1 MKNQNIR
8 TKALVVGD
16 VMLDHS
22 IFGSATRLTPEGPVP
37 VIVKNRVEDSLG
49 GAGFVSKVLSDLD
62 IEVTLASVLGVDD
75 SSATILDYCKLYGID
90 SSQIL
95 MDQSLVTSKKTRIY
109 ASGHLV
115 ARLDNED
122 RYEMTSSVKDQLLN
136 SLTSLFKHQDFKVC
150 IISDY
155 NKGFCNEYFIV
166 ELIKI
171 CKTNNIITLV
181 DPKTEDVEKFRG
193 CDLIKPNDN
202 EAAKILGVTR
212 DALPDPKIVVETI
225 SRTLDIPNV
234 LYTRGSQGMVL
245 FTQNE
250 IVNIDA
256 IKQEVFNVVG
266 AGDSVLAG
274 LAAGILNGLSIKKA
288 SYFANDLAGE
298 MVSRLS
304 RKVSLSDFIKSRLI
318 ANKL

>member
-1 MKNQNIR
+1 MKNKKIR
-8 TKALVVGD
+8 LKALVVGD

-22 IFGSATRLTPEGPVP
+22 IFGTATRLTPEGPVA

-75 SSATILDYCKLYGID
+75 TSATIMDCCKAEGID

-95 MDQSLVTSKKTRIY
+95 KEENLVTSKKTRIY
-109 ASGHLV
+109 ASGYLV
-115 ARLDNED
+115 TRLDDED
-122 RYEMTSSVKDQLLN
+122 KYEMTSSVKDQFLN
-136 SLTSLFKHQDFKVC
+136 SLTLLFKHQDFKVC

-155 NKGFCNEYFIV
+155 NKGFCNEHFIV

-181 DPKTEDVEKFRG
+181 DPKTENVEKFRG
-193 CDLIKPNDN
+193 CDLIKPNTN

-212 DALPDPKIVVETI
+212 DALPDPKIVVEMI

-234 LYTRGSQGMVL
+234 LYTQGSKGMVL
-245 FTQNE
+245 LTQNE
-250 IVNIDA
+250 IVNIDS

-266 AGDSVLAG
+266 AGDSALAG
-274 LAAGILNGLSIKKA
+274 IAAGILSGLSIKDA
-288 SYFANDLAGE
+288 SFFANDLAGE
-298 MVSRLS
+298 LVTRLS
-304 RKVSLSDFIKSRLI
+304 RKVCFSHSIK
-318 ANKL
+318 NKLLP

>member
-62 IEVTLASVLGVDD
+62 IEVTLVSVLGVDD
-75 SSATILDYCKLYGID
+75 SSATIMDCCKFHVID

-115 ARLDNED
+115 TRLDDED
-122 RYEMTSSVKDQLLN
+122 KYEMTSSVKDQLLN

-155 NKGFCNEYFIV
+155 NKGFCN
-166 ELIKI
+166 
-171 CKTNNIITLV
+171 
-181 DPKTEDVEKFRG
+181 
-193 CDLIKPNDN
+193 
-202 EAAKILGVTR
+202 
-212 DALPDPKIVVETI
+212 
-225 SRTLDIPNV
+225 
-234 LYTRGSQGMVL
+234 
-245 FTQNE
+245 
-250 IVNIDA
+250 
-256 IKQEVFNVVG
+256 
-266 AGDSVLAG
+266 
-274 LAAGILNGLSIKKA
+274 
-288 SYFANDLAGE
+288 
-298 MVSRLS
+298 
-304 RKVSLSDFIKSRLI
+304 
-318 ANKL
+318 

>member
-8 TKALVVGD
+8 PKALVVGD

-75 SSATILDYCKLYGID
+75 SSATIMDCCKFDGID

-115 ARLDNED
+115 ARLDDED
-122 RYEMTSSVKDQLLN
+122 KYEMTSSVKDQLLN

-155 NKGFCNEYFIV
+155 NKGFCNEYFIA

-202 EAAKILGVTR
+202 EAAKILGVTI

-274 LAAGILNGLSIKKA
+274 LAAGICIGLSIKNA
-288 SYFANDLAGE
+288 SFFANDLAGE
-298 MVSRLS
+298 LVSRLS
-304 RKVSLSDFIKSRLI
+304 RKVSLSDSIKSRLL
-318 ANKL
+318 A